1 MNPFLELAL
10 ALSTSAF
17 MYSRQNKIQ
26 DNHIPQQSTDEF
38 EFNEVDLDDTNDM
51 DEDDDDSVDFEGPN
65 GSVPNSAARGGQNG
79 GGIGGL
85 TKQPNGIMDM
95 LPMMFGMT

>member
-1 MNPFLELAL
+1 MNPFVELAL

-17 MYSRQNKIQ
+17 MYSRQNKIP

-38 EFNEVDLDDTNDM
+38 EFTEVDVDEM

-65 GSVPNSAARGGQNG
+65 GGVPKSAARGGQNG
-79 GGIGGL
+79 GL
-85 TKQPNGIMDM
+85 TKQPSGIMDM